1 MKITINDVADVD
13 LCRDSIRKR
22 MVELRTLL
30 GTLKKLGYIR
40 ERVKELFG
48 GRESI
53 TANDIATATIMPL
66 QDRAWILS
74 RLIGP
79 RDTTREVA
87 RRIARDAL
95 GNREIPQEYR
105 AWLDTGDEALR
116 KAAGAAALA
125 LSRAASRAAALDFGR
140 AAAWSSARS
149 AVWFAAWSAAW
160 FDTGDEALR
169 KAAGAADDVARGAAA
184 WAVAGVADDVARG
197 AAWER
202 YIGWMAEWLDS
213 HETL

>member
-74 RLIGP
+74 RLLGP

-95 GNREIPQEYR
+95 GDREIPQAYR

-116 KAAGAAALA
+116 KTAASAALA
-125 LSRAASRAAALDFGR
+125 LSRSASRSAALAFGR
-140 AAAWSSARS
+140 SVDWFSVRA

-169 KAAGAADDVARGAAA
+169 KTAGVDDYIARG
-184 WAVAGVADDVARG
+184 VS
-197 AAWER
+197 ER

-213 HETL
+213 HEEMLDVSETLRD